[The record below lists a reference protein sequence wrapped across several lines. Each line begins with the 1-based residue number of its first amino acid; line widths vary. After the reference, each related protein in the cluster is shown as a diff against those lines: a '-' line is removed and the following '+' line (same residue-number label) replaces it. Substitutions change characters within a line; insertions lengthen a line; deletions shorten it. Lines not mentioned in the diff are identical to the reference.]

1 MDWEAWCTI
10 IHGVAKSQTWP
21 RDFTFTL
28 VIYLNQ
34 DLSTSLWD
42 QYLCQLFLPFF
53 LEHRLGLPFPKEH
66 FSPVIFPGSSQDLCS
81 FKDGYVVIFLSVSE
95 QSVSL
100 PLFWT
105 LFRSLKDI
113 LLFQTCLKSGTP
125 WPGGRH
131 CPGTKIDSSLHCV
144 PSRPPER
151 HSGALPLLTPTPAS
165 PQIYSKAAI
174 LTSLQSSFR
183 FSCFFLPR
191 GPQDVGSWVW
201 NAFPSFLCPLTPT

>member
-1 MDWEAWCTI
+1 MDWGAWWAI
-10 IHGVAKSQTWP
+10 IHGVAKSQTRP

-53 LEHRLGLPFPKEH
+53 LEHRLGLPFPKEY
-66 FSPVIFPGSSQDLCS
+66 FFPVIFPGRSQDLCS
-81 FKDGYVVIFLSVSE
+81 FKDGYVFIFLSGSE
-95 QSVSL
+95 QSVSP

-105 LFRSLKDI
+105 LLRSLKDI

-125 WPGGRH
+125 RPRGRH
-131 CPGTKIDSSLHCV
+131 CPSTKIDSTLHCV

-151 HSGALPLLTPTPAS
+151 HSRALPLLTPPPAS
-165 PQIYSKAAI
+165 PP
-174 LTSLQSSFR
+174 
-183 FSCFFLPR
+183 LPR
-191 GPQDVGSWVW
+191 FTVRLLFSHHSSLLSGSHAFSFLQVLRMWVPGSGML
-201 NAFPSFLCPLTPT
+201 FPPSFAH